1 MYIEFKK
8 LISTIEKKGVTIKI
22 ENRNFPG
29 WFSYGFPKQH
39 VEVIGFKNKVDKDYW
54 DGLVLGYQDKSY
66 DYNTKFNTNKVLGVI
81 LVEDG
86 NHKIVFKIPYKRGF
100 SNTILKKEVNNFVK
114 KYKKKWGLKV
124 KYVERSQLNL

>member
-8 LISTIEKKGVTIKI
+8 LIHIIESKGLKLKI

-39 VEVIGFKNKVDKDYW
+39 VEVIGFKNKVDNDYW

-66 DYNTKFNTNKVLGVI
+66 DYNTKININKVLGVI

-86 NHKIVFKIPYKRGF
+86 NHKIFFKIPYKRGF
-100 SNTILKKEVNNFVK
+100 SNTILQKEVNNFVK
-114 KYKKKWGLKV
+114 KYKKNGV
-124 KYVERSQLNL
+124 